1 MGGRRGGPVTP
12 ERIVVAGSLAQRACR
27 GGHTWVFLQ
36 YLLGFRR
43 LGFDVLFLDWMTP
56 EMGPGAQ
63 ASRYS
68 RAVMERFGLQDHYCL
83 MDAEGEAIAG
93 INRRHAIER
102 TTASLLLINING
114 FLADPE
120 LLGAAPRRV
129 YLDIDPGF
137 GQMWREQ
144 GLHDAFAGHEIFVTI
159 AEKIGRPGCRIPTC
173 GLDWVTTRQPV
184 VLDQWP
190 SRPGQGSAFTSI
202 GAWRGPFAPI
212 EFDGTSFG
220 LRVHE
225 FRKFAG
231 LPKLTRQKFEI
242 ALEIH
247 DTEVGDRE
255 LLRHGGWRLLDPL
268 AVAGSPDDYR
278 DFIGRARAELMVA
291 KGMYVETRGGWF
303 SDRSACYLAS
313 GRPVIA
319 QDTGLAG
326 LYPLGDGLLAFHTLE
341 EATAA
346 VESVSADY
354 SHHARAAREIAEAE
368 FGSDRVL
375 TALLERIAS

>member
-56 EMGPGAQ
+56 EMGPGVE

-83 MDAEGEAIAG
+83 MDAEGEAISG

-173 GLDWVTTRQPV
+173 GLEWVTTRQPV

-190 SRPGQGSAFTSI
+190 SRPGQGGAFTSI

-255 LLRHGGWRLLDPL
+255 LLRQGGWRLLDPL

-354 SHHARAAREIAEAE
+354 SRHARAAREIAEAE

>member
-56 EMGPGAQ
+56 EMGPGAE

-173 GLDWVTTRQPV
+173 GLEWVTTRQPV

-190 SRPGQGSAFTSI
+190 SRPGQGGAFTSI

-255 LLRHGGWRLLDPL
+255 LLRQGGWRLLDPL

-354 SHHARAAREIAEAE
+354 SRHARAAREIAEAE

>member
-56 EMGPGAQ
+56 EMGPGVE

-83 MDAEGEAIAG
+83 MDAEGEAISG

-190 SRPGQGSAFTSI
+190 SRPGQGGAFTSI

-255 LLRHGGWRLLDPL
+255 LLRQGGWRLLDPL

-354 SHHARAAREIAEAE
+354 SRHARAAREIAEAE

>member
-56 EMGPGAQ
+56 EMGPGAE

-83 MDAEGEAIAG
+83 MDAEGEAISG

-173 GLDWVTTRQPV
+173 GLEWVTTRQPV

-255 LLRHGGWRLLDPL
+255 LLRQGGWRLLDPL

-354 SHHARAAREIAEAE
+354 SRHARAAREIAEAE

>member
-56 EMGPGAQ
+56 EMGPGAE

-83 MDAEGEAIAG
+83 MDAEGEAISG

-173 GLDWVTTRQPV
+173 GLEWVTTRQPV

-190 SRPGQGSAFTSI
+190 SRPGQGGAFTSI

-255 LLRHGGWRLLDPL
+255 LLRQGGWRLLDPL

-354 SHHARAAREIAEAE
+354 SRHARAAREIAEAE

>member
-56 EMGPGAQ
+56 EMGPGAE

-83 MDAEGEAIAG
+83 MDAEGEAISG

-114 FLADPE
+114 FLAD
-120 LLGAAPRRV
+120 
-129 YLDIDPGF
+129 

-173 GLDWVTTRQPV
+173 GLEWVTTRQPV

-190 SRPGQGSAFTSI
+190 SRPGQGGAFTSI

-255 LLRHGGWRLLDPL
+255 LLRQGGWRLLDPL

-354 SHHARAAREIAEAE
+354 SRHARAAREIAEAE